1 MDSSGGLTPGFRTN
15 GLNSALALLAVIGTY
30 FKGAKIMHTLVVRY
44 GLGAN

>member
-15 GLNSALALLAVIGTY
+15 GLNSALALLAFVGIY
-30 FKGAKIMHTLVVRY
+30 FKGAKVIHTLAVQY